1 MGIKIVPKVKT
12 KEQLITELS
21 NLTGSQN
28 PSSYI
33 DLTISQLKT
42 AIEKNKK
49 NSEIDAKD
57 IFKSPLKKRGGGKV
71 YKKRCGGRM
80 LYMQSGGSMKGK
92 REGER
97 LVNSCYGKGK

>member
-49 NSEIDAKD
+49 K
-57 IFKSPLKKRGGGKV
+57 
-71 YKKRCGGRM
+71 
-80 LYMQSGGSMKGK
+80 
-92 REGER
+92 
-97 LVNSCYGKGK
+97 